1 MAAYRATSLDFHP
14 TFHAIGK
21 QYVYSLEEFPENSH
35 FYDDDDDSD
44 DNDNDDDC
52 DTGIS
57 IGVASS
63 GSSRNHF
70 SVPSATDPLRR
81 VTRWQRP
88 PKSARRQKLGMR
100 TSGWAAVVTSGEVE
114 AGGALGSETARP
126 QELGWSGSAVSEA
139 CDMLLGTHN
148 FKAFRGST
156 RRSPLPIEI
165 DQHKNEGEHT
175 PPLPSSESAN
185 VCTLTEVSVRVLSD
199 LPSAAAEAS
208 HHSGSSGSSGGVSGI
223 GGGSD
228 LGIRSMAGTA
238 HEATV
243 VAAMQ
248 GGDGT
253 CSNVM
258 TAREALGRQLLNS
271 DARAVDITLCGDRYD
286 TCGRIEAFESMCRT
300 L

>member
-1 MAAYRATSLDFHP
+1 MAAYRATSLKFHP

-21 QYVYSLEEFPENSH
+21 QYVYSLEEFPENDY
-35 FYDDDDDSD
+35 FYDDDSD
-44 DNDNDDDC
+44 DDDC

-88 PKSARRQKLGMR
+88 PRSVRRQKLNAHSTGR
-100 TSGWAAVVTSGEVE
+100 ASVVTSGEVE
-114 AGGALGSETARP
+114 AGGARVRETARP

-165 DQHKNEGEHT
+165 DQHKDEGEHT
-175 PPLPSSESAN
+175 PPLPSSDSAN
-185 VCTLTEVSVRVLSD
+185 VCTLTEVSVRGLSD
-199 LPSAAAEAS
+199 LPSAAAEEAS
-208 HHSGSSGSSGGVSGI
+208 YRSSSTGSSSSGG
-223 GGGSD
+223 GSN
-228 LGIRSMAGTA
+228 LGIRSVAGTA

-243 VAAMQ
+243 AAAMQ
-248 GGDGT
+248 SGDGT
-253 CSNVM
+253 CSNV
-258 TAREALGRQLLNS
+258 TNLREALGRQLLHS
-271 DARAVDITLCGDRYD
+271 DARAVDIVLCGDRYG
-286 TCGRIEAFESMCRT
+286 TCGRI
-300 L
+300 